1 MLFKEIS
8 KPIANQI
15 KSQAHIHPRFR
26 GFAVSLGR
34 GYELSV
40 QHIEALVAGRRL
52 LAPKAVAE
60 QQAFTVGTDI
70 ITQSVLLSTALGFL
84 IYEYWRAHEIKE
96 AESIEKSAKKA
107 ARQAVKEVRLVELER
122 TLASVSSRLS
132 VAELEL
138 ESLRAQKTR

>member
-1 MLFKEIS
+1 M
-8 KPIANQI
+8 
-15 KSQAHIHPRFR
+15 
-26 GFAVSLGR
+26 SLGR